1 MCTHHPVHEAVLPDR
16 KLSETPLLLQAVD
29 DHMQGLWQRS
39 FLCIACPC
47 HPSSSPLHGAALS
60 CAAAV
65 AAFTGMDDGSAAA
78 PAAGPT
84 LKQPTPFT
92 PWGQY
97 SAAGKQSKPK
107 TIHIKQ
113 QQPPPVE
120 YKTPKALLQQHCQK
134 VNLQPPRFERIT
146 QPAGVDAAAAAAGAA
161 VAAAAAGQRG
171 QYRYKVILAPAA
183 PAGGKGGAS
192 AAAGGSKRFN
202 RVITGPKTYQLFA
215 DEDGWASVQDAQNA
229 AAARALFALHKQ
241 AVAAAASGK
250 SSSSSS
256 SSQLRQMQ
264 AVYQQLE
271 RQWAGLWDAWWGLE
285 VSGGQGSGAGVEEVL
300 AAEQEQQRDEF
311 LR

>member
-1 MCTHHPVHEAVLPDR
+1 
-16 KLSETPLLLQAVD
+16 
-29 DHMQGLWQRS
+29 
-39 FLCIACPC
+39 
-47 HPSSSPLHGAALS
+47 
-60 CAAAV
+60 
-65 AAFTGMDDGSAAA
+65 MDDGNAAA
-78 PAAGPT
+78 AAAGPAT
-84 LKQPTPFT
+84 KQPAPFT

-97 SAAGKQSKPK
+97 SSAGRQGKPK
-107 TIHIKQ
+107 IKHSKQ
-113 QQPPPVE
+113 QQQQPPVE

-161 VAAAAAGQRG
+161 AAAAAAGQRG
-171 QYRYKVILAPAA
+171 QYRYKVILAPPAA
-183 PAGGKGGAS
+183 PAGSKGGAG
-192 AAAGGSKRFN
+192 AAAGSSKRFSG
-202 RVITGPKTYQLFA
+202 VLTGPKTYQLFA

-241 AVAAAASGK
+241 AAAAAASGK
-250 SSSSSS
+250 GSSS
-256 SSQLRQMQ
+256 SSQLEQMQ